1 MATAISPTGMD
12 SQGAVC
18 IIVKNTWDSAGLLV
32 AAAIPQKATTTA
44 MPNQAAA
51 ARMWAVRA
59 AL

>member
-1 MATAISPTGMD
+1 MD

-18 IIVKNTWDSAGLLV
+18 IIVKNTWGNAGLLV
-32 AAAIPQKATTTA
+32 AAAAIPQKATTTA